1 MPFYHGGRANVCEGD
16 LIAPGRRPNDWGDT
30 FDERGR
36 SVYVYATERLDT
48 AESYATAVI
57 GHGHV
62 YEVEPTGETL
72 PDYGGGDVKSLHP
85 FRVVR
90 KIF

>member
-1 MPFYHGGRANVCEGD
+1 MPLYHGGRAHVREGD
-16 LIAPGRRPNDWGDT
+16 LITPGRKPNGWGDT

-36 SVYVYATERLDT
+36 SVYAYATERLET
-48 AESYATAVI
+48 AESYAAAVT
-57 GHGHV
+57 GRGHV
-62 YEVEPTGETL
+62 YEVEPTGETV
-72 PDYGGGDVKSLHP
+72 PDYGGDDVKSLHP